1 MRLKSV
7 DQFLL
12 VLMFLTGSF
21 SLFLLFSPENK
32 QSNEVAIGLIVDQ
45 INIVKKK
52 GQIFEAWNDVATG
65 DSLKLND
72 QVYTHESSQVEL
84 LLKSGRKINVQENS
98 LLKITE
104 DLLGEKVE
112 LERGTINAVL
122 NSKNS
127 SLSLKIAGKNVL
139 VKSENGTI
147 QIEKTKDVSRIFVEK
162 GNVQIDQAGNKKTVK
177 ENEILESDIKSGTL
191 RIKTV
196 SLKASLPK
204 DQEKIILNELDQVK
218 FQWSWL
224 KNKFDLTKRFSLQ
237 VSTKKSFD
245 EFEEFS
251 IDESMSS
258 FELKLPKEG
267 SFFWRF
273 KEEDL
278 NNLGQVVDL
287 TTGPIRRFEIVYEIP
302 VIVDNV
308 KNLLP
313 LLPVQKNNILNL
325 GWVDSVANRIGVN
338 ADFYLIK
345 VQGPNGE
352 KTYKTNTTQLNWAFD
367 KIGTYH
373 FQIKAHSKLRPKTNW
388 SHPFVINVVE
398 NTIPKIESLTPSKV
412 EYIDYSRAGMK
423 ALIRWKVL
431 SGVGKYRVVVKSKN
445 IDPVPD
451 RVYETDSDFF
461 NVDLLKPGI
470 YEWSVISLD
479 VLGNSGVE
487 IKGSFHLKFPRKVTT
502 LPSEGEIVLL
512 ETPDQE
518 VQFKWE
524 KQTNVKSYLFELSK
538 DKDFKSID
546 INSELE
552 KSQFTTK
559 LNDVGQYYW
568 RVKMNTQNGVEYSDP
583 VSVEIKPVPVLDK
596 PKLENEIRIKLK
608 TIDESKVKDQVLN
621 NRRPRSFFLTL
632 VEVVFQSVKATSND
646 KSLQVAE
653 WVVPTAKNV
662 KKYLIEIY
670 QDKDLKKLI
679 TKIESDSENIEWKG
693 ASAGEFYW
701 RLAYRDGW
709 GRDSEYSFPAK
720 IIIDQGELSK
730 VEKDVVVE
738 APEIKLISPKHREDF
753 QADKMIF
760 SWDLINLDTKKKKMT
775 LLIAKDLEFNEI
787 VFEKNISKNEVLLD
801 CQDLQSLNG
810 KESYYWRV
818 KIDGELSKRRAI
830 SFSCLNKKVVA
841 KEEVSV
847 DKSFVQ
853 PNIVKNDPMI
863 KVFFAP
869 MLTEQT
875 SQYSSKKIIVD
886 GQNLFSVGGWKKFSL
901 ENFWSEAIE
910 VEARFSTGKVFNS
923 ENYQKLSL
931 TSGLLFSLGE
941 SDFSFLA
948 GLNFSSQSTY
958 EVVSST
964 VSEQKM
970 TMVMGFGKMIYQSD
984 LFSSAIALGFGNSI
998 WIKAQISKVIN
1009 TFELGVFFQQTNFE
1023 SEGSSGQKIDTDENS
1038 MGIEFSYL
1046 FY

>member
-32 QSNEVAIGLIVDQ
+32 QSNEVSIGLIVDQ

-52 GQIFEAWNDVATG
+52 GQIFEAWNDVAAG

-84 LLKSGRKINVQENS
+84 LLKSGRKINVQESS

-139 VKSENGTI
+139 LKSENGTI
-147 QIEKTKDVSRIFVEK
+147 QIEKTKDTSRIFVEK

-177 ENEILESDIKSGTL
+177 ENEILESDIKSGAVK
-191 RIKTV
+191 IK
-196 SLKASLPK
+196 SISFKASLPK
-204 DQEKIILNELDQVK
+204 DQEKIILNEVDQVK
-218 FQWSWL
+218 FQWTWL
-224 KNKFDLTKRFSLQ
+224 TKKFDLSKRFTLQ
-237 VSTKKSFD
+237 ISQKKSFE
-245 EFEEFS
+245 EFEEYS
-251 IDESMSS
+251 VDKSMSS
-258 FELKLPKEG
+258 FDLKLPKEG
-267 SFFWRF
+267 SFFWRL

-287 TTGPIRRFEIVYEIP
+287 TTGPIKRFEIIYEIP
-302 VIVDNV
+302 VIVENTKD
-308 KNLLP
+308 LLP
-313 LLPVQKNNILNL
+313 LLPSQKKNIHNL
-325 GWVDSVANRIGVN
+325 RWVDSVANRIGVN
-338 ADFYLIK
+338 ADYYLVK
-345 VQGPNGE
+345 VQGPSGE
-352 KTYKTNTTQLNWAFD
+352 KTYKTNTTQLNWAFTQ
-367 KIGTYH
+367 IGSYE
-373 FQIKAHSKLRPKTNW
+373 FQIKAHSKMRPKATW
-388 SHPFVINVVE
+388 SNPSIINVVE
-398 NTIPKIESLTPSKV
+398 NSIPKIESLTPPKI

-431 SGVGKYRVVVKSKN
+431 SGVGTYKVVVKSKS
-445 IDPVPD
+445 IDLIPD
-451 RVYETDSDFF
+451 RMYETDSDFI
-461 NVDLLKPGI
+461 NVDLLKPGV
-470 YEWSVISLD
+470 YEWSVVSLD
-479 VLGNSGVE
+479 ALGNAGAE
-487 IKGSFHLKFPRKVTT
+487 IKGSIHLKFPRKVTT
-502 LPSEGEIVLL
+502 LPSEGEVVLL

-524 KQTNVKSYLFELSK
+524 KQKNVKSYLFELSK
-538 DKDFKSID
+538 DKEFKSIE

-559 LNDVGQYYW
+559 LNDIGQYYW

-596 PKLENEIRIKLK
+596 PKLEDEIRIKLK
-608 TIDESKVKDQVLN
+608 TIDENKIKDQVFNNKIQRNIFISLLN
-621 NRRPRSFFLTL
+621 
-632 VEVVFQSVKATSND
+632 VAFQSVLANKNEKTQ
-646 KSLQVAE
+646 QVAE

-670 QDKDLKKLI
+670 QDKDLKKLM
-679 TKIESDSENIEWKG
+679 TKIESESEKIEWIG

-701 RLAYRDGW
+701 RLAYRDSW
-709 GRDSEYSFPAK
+709 GRDSEYSLPAK
-720 IIIDQGELSK
+720 IIIDQDELSQ
-730 VEKDVVVE
+730 VDKDVILE
-738 APEIKLISPKHREDF
+738 APEIKLISPKHRDDF
-753 QADKMIF
+753 LDDKINF
-760 SWDLINLDTKKKKMT
+760 SWELANFDDKKKKIT

-787 VFEKNISKNEVLLD
+787 VFSKNTSKNEVLLD
-801 CQDLQSLNG
+801 CKDVQMLSG

-818 KIDGELSKRRAI
+818 KVDNELSKRRAI
-830 SFSCLNKKVVA
+830 TFSCLNKKVIV
-841 KEEVSV
+841 KEDVSAGNTI
-847 DKSFVQ
+847 VQ
-853 PNIVKNDPMI
+853 PKIVRNDPKI

-875 SQYSSKKIIVD
+875 SQYGSKKIIVD

-901 ENFWSEAIE
+901 LNFWSEAIE

-923 ENYQKLSL
+923 ESYQKLSL
-931 TSGLLFSLGE
+931 TSGLLFPLGE

-958 EVVSST
+958 EVVASS
-964 VSEQKM
+964 VREQKM
-970 TMVMGFGKMIYQSD
+970 TMVMGIGKMIYQSD
-984 LFSSAIALGFGNSI
+984 LFSSAIGLGFGNSI
-998 WIKAQISKVIN
+998 WIKAQVSKVIN
-1009 TFELGVFFQQTNFE
+1009 TFELGLFFQQTNFE
-1023 SEGSSGQKIDTDENS
+1023 SEGSTGQKIDTDENS

>member
-52 GQIFEAWNDVATG
+52 GQIFEAWNDVAAG

-127 SLSLKIAGKNVL
+127 SLSLKIAGKDVL
-139 VKSENGTI
+139 LKSDNGTI
-147 QIEKTKDVSRIFVEK
+147 QIEKTKDTSRIFVEK

-177 ENEILESDIKSGTL
+177 ENELLESDIKSGAVK
-191 RIKTV
+191 IK
-196 SLKASLPK
+196 SISFKASLPK
-204 DQEKIILNELDQVK
+204 DQEKIILNEVDQVK
-218 FQWSWL
+218 FQWTWL
-224 KNKFDLTKRFSLQ
+224 TKKFDLTKRFTLQ
-237 VSTKKSFD
+237 ISQKKSFE
-245 EFEEFS
+245 EFEEYS
-251 IDESMSS
+251 VDESMSS
-258 FELKLPKEG
+258 FDLQLPKEG
-267 SFFWRF
+267 SFFWRL

-287 TTGPIRRFEIVYEIP
+287 TTGPIKRFEIIYEIP
-302 VIVDNV
+302 VIVENTKD
-308 KNLLP
+308 LLP
-313 LLPVQKNNILNL
+313 LLPSQKNNIHNL
-325 GWVDSVANRIGVN
+325 RWVDSVANRIGVN
-338 ADFYLIK
+338 ADYYLVK
-345 VQGPNGE
+345 VQGPSGE
-352 KTYKTNTTQLNWAFD
+352 KTYKTNTTQLNWAFTQ
-367 KIGTYH
+367 IGSYE
-373 FQIKAHSKLRPKTNW
+373 FQIKAHSKNRPKATW
-388 SHPFVINVVE
+388 SNPSIINVVE
-398 NTIPKIESLTPSKV
+398 NSIPKIESLTPPKI

-431 SGVGKYRVVVKSKN
+431 SGVGTYKVTVKGKN
-445 IDPVPD
+445 IDPIPD
-451 RVYETDSDFF
+451 RTYETDSDFI
-461 NVDLLKPGI
+461 NVDLLKPGV
-470 YEWSVISLD
+470 YEWSVVSLD
-479 VLGNSGVE
+479 ALGNAGAE
-487 IKGSFHLKFPRKVTT
+487 IKGSVHLKFPRKVTT
-502 LPSEGEIVLL
+502 LPSEGEVVLL

-524 KQTNVKSYLFELSK
+524 KQKNVKSYLFELSK
-538 DKDFKSID
+538 DKEFKSIE

-559 LNDVGQYYW
+559 LNDIGQYYW

-596 PKLENEIRIKLK
+596 PKLEDEIRIKLK
-608 TIDESKVKDQVLN
+608 TIEEAKIKDQVFNNKIQSNIFISLLN
-621 NRRPRSFFLTL
+621 LA
-632 VEVVFQSVKATSND
+632 FQSVLANKNE
-646 KSLQVAE
+646 KSQQVAE

-670 QDKDLKKLI
+670 QDKDLKKLM
-679 TKIESDSENIEWKG
+679 TKIESESEKIEWIG

-701 RLAYRDGW
+701 RLAYRDSW
-709 GRDSEYSFPAK
+709 GRDSEYSLPAK
-720 IIIDQGELSK
+720 IIIDQDELSQ
-730 VEKDVVVE
+730 VDKDVVLE
-738 APEIKLISPKHREDF
+738 APEIKLISPKHRDDF
-753 QADKMIF
+753 LDDKINF
-760 SWDLINLDTKKKKMT
+760 SWELANFDDKKKKTT

-787 VFEKNISKNEVLLD
+787 VFLKNISKNEVLLD
-801 CQDLQSLNG
+801 CKDVQMLNG

-818 KIDGELSKRRAI
+818 KVDNELSKRRAI
-830 SFSCLNKKVVA
+830 TFSCLNKKVIV
-841 KEEVSV
+841 KEEVSA
-847 DKSFVQ
+847 DKTIVQ
-853 PNIVKNDPMI
+853 PKIVRNDPKI

-875 SQYSSKKIIVD
+875 SQYGSKKIIVD

-901 ENFWSEAIE
+901 LNFWSEAIE

-923 ENYQKLSL
+923 ESYQKLSL
-931 TSGLLFSLGE
+931 SSGLLFPLGE

-958 EVVSST
+958 EVVASS
-964 VSEQKM
+964 VREQKK
-970 TMVMGFGKMIYQSD
+970 TIVMGIGKLIYQSD
-984 LFSSAIALGFGNSI
+984 LFSSAIGLGFGNSI
-998 WIKAQISKVIN
+998 WIKAQVSRVIN
-1009 TFELGVFFQQTNFE
+1009 TFELGLFLQQTNFE